1 MRDSVSHLP
10 VLLLR
15 NQGFTDWGSRAR
27 GSRLPI
33 LVRQS
38 HTRFHRG
45 LVCKVSDDKEEK
57 VEEILGSLFLKGPP
71 HLAPGGANLPVA
83 TEVQL
88 TRLGDV
94 GPGEMSTTL
103 WRYGG
108 ATTSKFLS
116 AEQLAVLG
124 ARPTGSAAGC
134 PLASLPAVG
143 EGEGERWVETCG
155 GDRLGPA

>member
-1 MRDSVSHLP
+1 M
-10 VLLLR
+10 
-15 NQGFTDWGSRAR
+15 T
-27 GSRLPI
+27 
-33 LVRQS
+33 
-38 HTRFHRG
+38 
-45 LVCKVSDDKEEK
+45 KEK
-57 VEEILGSLFLKGPP
+57 VEILGSLLFKGPP

-108 ATTSKFLS
+108 ATTSEFLS

-124 ARPTGSAAGC
+124 ARATGSAAGC

-143 EGEGERWVETCG
+143 EGEGKDGWRRVGVTDWDPHRRRVIFHTWH
-155 GDRLGPA
+155 LHF